1 MPVSYDFTGRR
12 AIVTGGARGIGAAV
26 AAALRAG
33 GADVWTWDLLAENGR
48 RSRRVDVTDPAQ
60 IEAAVAA
67 VLAETDGVDIL
78 VNNAGFSLPA
88 QPVTAMSSADWRRVV
103 DVNLTS
109 VFEVSRHV
117 VPLMQKTG
125 YGRIVSLASLAGKEG
140 TPGLSAYS
148 AAKAGVIAFTK
159 SLGKELASTQIRVNC
174 VAPAAV
180 ETDLLGQMGAD
191 AVAIMI
197 EKSPMKRLGAV
208 DEVVAMLLW
217 LCSEDCSFNT
227 GAVFDLSGGR
237 ATY

>member
-1 MPVSYDFTGRR
+1 MPVAYDFSGRR
-12 AIVTGGARGIGAAV
+12 AIVTGGARGIGAAI
-26 AAALRAG
+26 AAALREA
-33 GADVWTWDLLAENGR
+33 GADVWTWDLLAVDGP
-48 RSRRVDVTDPAQ
+48 RSRKVDVTDPAQ
-60 IEAAVAA
+60 IGAAVAA
-67 VLAETDGVDIL
+67 LLAETDGVDIL

-88 QPVTAMSSADWRRVV
+88 QPVTQMSSADWRRVV

-109 VFEVSRHV
+109 VFEVSRQV

-159 SLGKELASTQIRVNC
+159 SLGKELAGTDIRVNC
-174 VAPAAV
+174 IAPAAV
-180 ETDLLGQMGAD
+180 ETDLLDQMGAD
-191 AVAIMI
+191 AVRIMI
-197 EKSPMKRLGAV
+197 EKSPLKRLGRV
-208 DEVVAMLLW
+208 DEAVAILLW